1 MDDVFGFAL
10 IAALNPTL
18 LAVVT
23 LMLTLPRPR
32 RLLVGYLL
40 GAMISSFI
48 WGLLLVFAVSGSSS
62 STAKHTI
69 SPIIDITLGVAIL
82 VITFVVATG
91 RDRRRRAWS
100 ERRRE
105 RAKDKPLPR
114 WKRTLA
120 KGSPRDTFIIGIL
133 LTLPGASYIAGMDLL
148 SKQKIGTAATVLAVL
163 AFNVIMLLIIEVPLV
178 GYALRPESTEVGVER
193 FSDWLSHRGARLA
206 GIAAVVIGATLII
219 RGLANL
225 S

>member
-1 MDDVFGFAL
+1 MDDVFGSAL
-10 IAALNPTL
+10 LAALNPTL

-23 LMLTLPRPR
+23 PMLTLPRPR

-82 VITFVVATG
+82 AITFVVATG

-100 ERRRE
+100 ERPRE

-120 KGSPRDTFIIGIL
+120 KGSPRD
-133 LTLPGASYIAGMDLL
+133 S
-148 SKQKIGTAATVLAVL
+148 SSS
-163 AFNVIMLLIIEVPLV
+163 
-178 GYALRPESTEVGVER
+178 RPC
-193 FSDWLSHRGARLA
+193 
-206 GIAAVVIGATLII
+206 
-219 RGLANL
+219 
-225 S
+225 